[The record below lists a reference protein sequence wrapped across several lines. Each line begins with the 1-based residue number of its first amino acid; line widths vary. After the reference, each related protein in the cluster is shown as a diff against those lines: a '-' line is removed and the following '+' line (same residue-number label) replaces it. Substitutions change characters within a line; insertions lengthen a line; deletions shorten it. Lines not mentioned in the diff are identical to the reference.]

1 MTTVPRRL
9 GVKFNLKQQPTLE
22 PEDILPIF
30 QRWIQDHTLEGM
42 LIDVIDYKHVPEGPG
57 VVLIA
62 DEADLAYDL
71 TDGEI
76 GLYYIRKRDLPDEL
90 DEALRIVFRGALEAA
105 LALEAEA
112 PGDIVFDFGSAKIS
126 FLDRMHYRNTAEVFS
141 ETRSIMTELLGGIYG
156 QPVTVSAL
164 LRGSARPLRAALY
177 PHRRGRNQREVPQR
191 PAQAKP
197 ADGLAA
203 TRYETTLS

>member
-9 GVKFNLKQQPTLE
+9 GVKFNLKQQPTLA
-22 PEDILPIF
+22 PDDILPIF
-30 QRWIQDHTLEGM
+30 QRWIQEHTLEGM

-90 DEALRIVFRGALEAA
+90 SDALRLVFRGALDAA

-126 FLDRMHYRNTAEVFS
+126 FLDRMHYRNTPEVFAD
-141 ETRSIMTELLGGIYG
+141 TRAIMTELLSGIYG
-156 QPVTVSAL
+156 QAVTVSRFYDDPRAVFA
-164 LRGSARPLRAALY
+164 LRGTVAGGGEIDAKALSARLE
-177 PHRRGRNQREVPQR
+177 RNRQTV
-191 PAQAKP
+191 
-197 ADGLAA
+197 
-203 TRYETTLS
+203 

>member
-1 MTTVPRRL
+1 MTIVPKRL
-9 GVKFNLKQQPTLE
+9 GLKFSLKQQPSLA

-42 LIDVIDYKHVPEGPG
+42 LIDVIDYKHVPDGPG

-62 DEADLAYDL
+62 DEVDLAYDL

-90 DEALRIVFRGALEAA
+90 DEALRLVFRGALAAA
-105 LALEAEA
+105 LALQAEA

-126 FLDRMHYRNTAEVFS
+126 FLDRMTYRNTADVFADA
-141 ETRSIMTELLGGIYG
+141 RPIMTELLSGIYS
-156 QPVTVSAL
+156 QPVAVSRFYDDPRAVFAL
-164 LRGSARPLRAALY
+164 LCTVAGGSEIDAKTLSARLE
-177 PHRRGRNQREVPQR
+177 RRLQSV
-191 PAQAKP
+191 
-197 ADGLAA
+197 
-203 TRYETTLS
+203 

>member
-9 GVKFNLKQQPTLE
+9 GVKFNLKQQPTLA
-22 PEDILPIF
+22 PDDILPIF

-42 LIDVIDYKHVPEGPG
+42 LIDVIDYKHVPDGPG

-76 GLYYIRKRDLPDEL
+76 GLYYIRKRDLPDSSWMKRCVSSS
-90 DEALRIVFRGALEAA
+90 AGALAAA

-126 FLDRMHYRNTAEVFS
+126 FLDRMHYRNTPEVFADA
-141 ETRSIMTELLGGIYG
+141 RAIMTELLSGIGYG
-156 QPVTVSAL
+156 QAVAVSRFYDDPRAVFALRCTVAGGAKST
-164 LRGSARPLRAALY
+164 RNRREGS
-177 PHRRGRNQREVPQR
+177 QR
-191 PAQAKP
+191 PAP
-197 ADGLAA
+197 
-203 TRYETTLS
+203 